1 MTYWHK
7 KGCVATRI
15 LNKLRAHTFSTTF
28 HSLCTSAN
36 YVHENGREKHKR
48 ERERERESERESEK
62 AFGEARTNGTRENQH
77 KREPETEQFEKKD
90 KN

>member
-48 ERERERESERESEK
+48 ERERERERESEK
-62 AFGEARTNGTRENQH
+62 AFGEARTNATRENQH

>member
-48 ERERERESERESEK
+48 ESEK
-62 AFGEARTNGTRENQH
+62 AFGEARTNATRENQH